1 MRKVKVFKFTVT
13 NWTTAGGT
21 LDEIRSQYFQEAASE
36 VWSPKEVE
44 KAINDWADSNEYQ
57 ILDIKVTTV
66 DVRYCTGSG
75 TNTVVLWYTILYELG
90 VRNDK

>member
-21 LDEIRSQYFQEAASE
+21 IDEIRSQYFQEAASE
-36 VWSPKEVE
+36 VFSAKEVE

-57 ILDIKVTTV
+57 ILDIKVTAI
-66 DVRYCTGSG
+66 DVRYRTGSG
-75 TNTVVLWYTILYELG
+75 TNTVVLWYTILYEQG
-90 VRNDK
+90 ASNDK

>member
-1 MRKVKVFKFTVT
+1 MRKVKVFKFAVT
-13 NWTTAGGT
+13 NWTTASGT

-66 DVRYCTGSG
+66 DVRYRTGSG
-75 TNTVVLWYTILYELG
+75 TNTVVLWYTILYEQG

>member
-1 MRKVKVFKFTVT
+1 MRKVKAFKFTVT

-21 LDEIRSQYFQEAASE
+21 LDEIRSQHFQEAADE

-44 KAINDWADSNEYQ
+44 EAINDWADSNECQ

-66 DVRYCTGSG
+66 DVRYRAGSG
-75 TNTVVLWYTILYELG
+75 TNTIVLWYTILYEQG
-90 VRNDK
+90 GAQ